1 MFKLLKDTN
10 KSIMKGHLND
20 LGYVLATFSC
30 VILAFCIFPVL
41 IIATNSEMH
50 FSTVGK
56 IAAVFT
62 ILAVIFGLF
71 ALFSDS
77 HYKVNDDE
85 RFVVVCYYW
94 AFFFFSGSIF
104 LCFPFIIVYYLCKN
118 FFLLISFCFEHFFM
132 LFAPNKK
139 KKPKKI
145 VKQEQPKNQR
155 EVALLYDNFL
165 KK

>member
-30 VILAFCIFPVL
+30 VTLAFCIFPVL

-50 FSTVGK
+50 FSTAGK

-71 ALFSDS
+71 ALFSDAR
-77 HYKVNDDE
+77 YKVNDDE

-94 AFFFFSGSIF
+94 SKASFLSSSEGFSVLKELEI
-104 LCFPFIIVYYLCKN
+104 
-118 FFLLISFCFEHFFM
+118 
-132 LFAPNKK
+132 
-139 KKPKKI
+139 
-145 VKQEQPKNQR
+145 
-155 EVALLYDNFL
+155 LLYPIL
-165 KK
+165 